1 MQHTAILL
9 VNLGSPDS
17 PTTQHLK
24 PYLKEFLMDE
34 RVIDIPLFWRTVL
47 VKGIIVP
54 FRAPKSAAK
63 YKSIWTNEGSPLV
76 SHTQKQ
82 CKLLQQRVEPPVYY
96 SMRYGNPATDDVL
109 KKIHA
114 ENPALENL
122 ILFPLY
128 PHYAMS
134 SYETAVEQ
142 VKELHKSKKYSST
155 LKIVPPFYGH
165 EEYIQALS
173 GSIKPYLEQDYDHIL
188 FSYHGI
194 PERHVKKT
202 DCTGNHCLQS
212 ANCCETPSA
221 AHQFCYRHQ
230 IITTTNKV
238 AEQLEI
244 PSNKFSYSFQSRL
257 GRDPWLQPYTVQQ
270 LKLFP
275 GKGIKKLLVVCPAFV
290 SDCLETLEE
299 IAMEGKHDF
308 MQHGGEEFT
317 MIPALNEHPNW
328 IDCMQTLI
336 NLQEHSTE
344 KKFAAL
350 QAR

>member
-1 MQHTAILL
+1 MQNTAILL

-63 YKSIWTNEGSPLV
+63 YKTIWTNEGSPLV
-76 SHTQKQ
+76 SHTKNQ
-82 CKLLQQRVEPPVYY
+82 CELLQQRVEPPVYY
-96 SMRYGNPATDDVL
+96 SMRYGSPATEDVL
-109 KKIHA
+109 KKIHE
-114 ENPALENL
+114 ENPGLEKI

-142 VKELHKSKKYSST
+142 VKDLHKSRNYSST
-155 LKIVPPFYGH
+155 LQIVPAFYGH
-165 EEYIQALS
+165 EKYIQALS
-173 GSIKPYLEQDYDHIL
+173 ESIRPYLDQDYDHIL

-244 PSNKFSYSFQSRL
+244 PSGKFSYSFQSRL

-275 GKGIKKLLVVCPAFV
+275 EKGIKKLLVVCPAFV

-317 MIPALNEHPNW
+317 MIPALNEDPKW
-328 IDCMQTLI
+328 IACMQMLI
-336 NLQEHSTE
+336 NQQEQSTE
-344 KKFAAL
+344 KKFLAL
-350 QAR
+350 QD